1 MFSPLISVQSELEQT
16 KQQVVQLKTELK
28 KEQIASEGA
37 RHAFRLAVD
46 DCFDLSERILVLEEK
61 LNEKIERSEKVG
73 IRKENKSKSVTGFLP
88 SLLKSG
94 TGTERKLNFSNFVL

>member
-1 MFSPLISVQSELEQT
+1 M
-16 KQQVVQLKTELK
+16 KTELK
-28 KEQIASEGA
+28 KEQNASEGA

-61 LNEKIERSEKVG
+61 LNEKSEKAL
-73 IRKENKSKSVTGFLP
+73 RKETKSKSVTGFLP

-94 TGTERKLNFSNFVL
+94 AGTERRLFI